1 MLAVFD
7 PFRIAAM
14 CNVPSGAEAYAK
26 LYESVSS
33 DGVNLTLMP
42 IA

>member
-1 MLAVFD
+1 MLAVSHQSC
-7 PFRIAAM
+7 IAVM

-33 DGVNLTLMP
+33 DGVIFTLMP
-42 IA
+42 FA

>member
-1 MLAVFD
+1 MPVVSHKY
-7 PFRIAAM
+7 RIAAM

-33 DGVNLTLMP
+33 DGVILTLMP